1 MSEYK
6 KTNITDSKTDDKSG
20 HPVGVGVG
28 AVGTGAAAGA
38 AGGLIAGP
46 VGAVVGAVAGA
57 VVGGLAGKAAA
68 ESINPTIEAKYWREN
83 YSSRPYAHSV
93 MGYEEYAP
101 AYQYGWENFKQ
112 TDGPDSTFETI
123 EAEGLLE
130 RATQVGERFRA
141 RFTELKE
148 TCPLITDVRI
158 MGAMIGVQLATEGAP
173 IVQKCLS
180 RGLLINCT
188 HGNVIRLLPA
198 INIPDEL
205 IDEGCDIL
213 AEVLLAHT
221 V

>member
-123 EAEGLLE
+123 EAEMGRGWDKAKGMSKLVWNDAKDAS
-130 RATQVGERFRA
+130 RDAWNRVQTAVHGEGKHSGR
-141 RFTELKE
+141 
-148 TCPLITDVRI
+148 
-158 MGAMIGVQLATEGAP
+158 
-173 IVQKCLS
+173 
-180 RGLLINCT
+180 
-188 HGNVIRLLPA
+188 
-198 INIPDEL
+198 
-205 IDEGCDIL
+205 
-213 AEVLLAHT
+213 
-221 V
+221 